1 MRQFF
6 HIAAATL
13 LLAVA
18 ACTPPADQGAKT
30 AEGSGCPGGAT
41 ALPVTGLC
49 PSEAIKLLDGA
60 RVAAAAAPPEG
71 CAWELNETAFVDQ
84 ALLYQA
90 LSCKGKRTELEYR
103 GGAHSAALGVKS
115 SGFFESVPADFEPV
129 KFVSLFE
136 ETDPKARILAF
147 AREGITNKAESA
159 ACEVR
164 PVGGNAPADA
174 FVVQANAAYQAKQK
188 RALGADMVDVSSSCG
203 PFGFTNDG
211 VQFWRISGGYAFF
224 FNTGQDVAD
233 FNPDTLA
240 VLQKGADGKWQVV
253 P

>member
-1 MRQFF
+1 
-6 HIAAATL
+6 
-13 LLAVA
+13 
-18 ACTPPADQGAKT
+18 
-30 AEGSGCPGGAT
+30 
-41 ALPVTGLC
+41 
-49 PSEAIKLLDGA
+49 
-60 RVAAAAAPPEG
+60 
-71 CAWELNETAFVDQ
+71 
-84 ALLYQA
+84 
-90 LSCKGKRTELEYR
+90 LEYR
-103 GGAHSAALGVKS
+103 GGAHSAALGVKQ
-115 SGFFESVPADFEPV
+115 SGYFESVPADHEPV
-129 KFVSLFE
+129 KIVSLFE
-136 ETDPKARILAF
+136 VTDPKARILEF

-188 RALGADMVDVSSSCG
+188 RALGTDMVDASASCG

-211 VQFWRISGGYAFF
+211 VQFWRITGGFAFF
-224 FNTGQDVAD
+224 FNAGQHIAD